1 MPRWMRIAGRA
12 ILVLG
17 MISTPPARAQ
27 DVVGSSV
34 SMTMP
39 FELVSGFLVV
49 VNGQIGNL
57 GVMRFI
63 IDTGA
68 ASSVI
73 DAKVADRLRLPR
85 SAGKVMSF
93 DRSIPIEWT
102 EVPVFR
108 VGPIVAK
115 TLRVIVI
122 DLARYSPYG
131 KDVDGVVGLDLLA
144 RSEHLSIDYDRRIL
158 SFQFANGRPDE
169 SALVRGFK
177 IPMVIQGAAVQL
189 LVDTGFQGIL
199 LYTDRVRKQL
209 PKLRT
214 EGEPREVVESGVRA
228 TEIRLPGIRIG
239 ASDQERIVFLTDGP
253 ARGDLPRVDGI
264 LGAASLHA
272 KRIDFD
278 FTHMVLRCE

>member
-1 MPRWMRIAGRA
+1 MLRWMRIAGRA

-85 SAGKVMSF
+85 SAGRVMSF

-253 ARGDLPRVDGI
+253 ARGDLPGVDGI

>member
-1 MPRWMRIAGRA
+1 MHLWMRIAGRT

-34 SMTMP
+34 SLTMP

-49 VNGQIGNL
+49 VNGRIGNL

-68 ASSVI
+68 TTSVI
-73 DAKVADRLRLPR
+73 DAKVADRLRLQR
-85 SAGKVMSF
+85 SAGKVMTF
-93 DRSIPIEWT
+93 DRRIPVEWA
-102 EVPVFR
+102 EIPEFR

-115 TLRVIVI
+115 TLRVMVI
-122 DLARYSPYG
+122 DLARYSRYG
-131 KDVDGVVGLDLLA
+131 KGVDGVVGLDLLT
-144 RSEHLSIDYDRRIL
+144 RSEHLGIDYDRRIL
-158 SFQFANGRPDE
+158 LFQLADGRPDE
-169 SALVRGFK
+169 RAPVRGFK
-177 IPMVIQGAAVQL
+177 IPIVVQGAPVQL
-189 LVDTGFQGIL
+189 LVDTGFQSIL
-199 LYTDRVRKQL
+199 LYRDRVRKQL
-209 PKLRT
+209 PKMRT

-228 TEIRLPGIRIG
+228 TEVTLPGVRIG
-239 ASDQERIVFLTDGP
+239 GSDQVRIVFLIDGP
-253 ARGDLPRVDGI
+253 GQSDLPGVDGV

-278 FTHMVLRCE
+278 FTHMVLRCQ

>member
-1 MPRWMRIAGRA
+1 MHRWMRIAGRT

-34 SMTMP
+34 SLTMP

-49 VNGQIGNL
+49 VNGRIGNL

-68 ASSVI
+68 TTSVI
-73 DAKVADRLRLPR
+73 DAKVADRLRLQR
-85 SAGKVMSF
+85 SAGKVMTF
-93 DRSIPIEWT
+93 DRRIPVEWA
-102 EVPVFR
+102 EIPEFR

-115 TLRVIVI
+115 TLRVMVI
-122 DLARYSPYG
+122 DLARYSRYG
-131 KDVDGVVGLDLLA
+131 KGVDGVVGLDLLT
-144 RSEHLSIDYDRRIL
+144 RSEHLGIDYDRRIL
-158 SFQFANGRPDE
+158 LFQLADGRPDE
-169 SALVRGFK
+169 RAPVRGFK
-177 IPMVIQGAAVQL
+177 IPIVVQGAPVQL
-189 LVDTGFQGIL
+189 LVDTGFQSIL
-199 LYTDRVRKQL
+199 LYRDRVRKQL
-209 PKLRT
+209 PKMRT

-228 TEIRLPGIRIG
+228 TEVTLPGVRIG
-239 ASDQERIVFLTDGP
+239 GSDQVRIVFLIDGP
-253 ARGDLPRVDGI
+253 GQSDLPGVDGV

-278 FTHMVLRCE
+278 FTHMVLRCQ

>member
-1 MPRWMRIAGRA
+1 MHRWMRIASRT

-34 SMTMP
+34 SLTMP
-39 FELVSGFLVV
+39 FELVSGFLLV

-68 ASSVI
+68 TTSVI

-85 SAGKVMSF
+85 SAGKVMTF
-93 DRSIPIEWT
+93 DRRIPVEWA
-102 EVPVFR
+102 EIPEFR

-115 TLRVIVI
+115 TLRVMVI
-122 DLARYSPYG
+122 DLARYSRYG
-131 KDVDGVVGLDLLA
+131 KGVDGVVGLDLLT
-144 RSEHLSIDYDRRIL
+144 RSEHLGIDYDRRIL
-158 SFQFANGRPDE
+158 LFQLADGRPDE
-169 SALVRGFK
+169 RAPVRGFK
-177 IPMVIQGAAVQL
+177 IPIVVQGAPVQL

-199 LYTDRVRKQL
+199 LYRDRVRKQL
-209 PKLRT
+209 PKMRT

-228 TEIRLPGIRIG
+228 TEVTLPGVRIG
-239 ASDQERIVFLTDGP
+239 GSDQVRIVFLIDGP
-253 ARGDLPRVDGI
+253 GQSDLPGVDGV

-278 FTHMVLRCE
+278 FTHMVLRCQ

>member
-1 MPRWMRIAGRA
+1 MRHWMRIAGRA
-12 ILVLG
+12 ILALG
-17 MISTPPARAQ
+17 MISNSPTRAQ

-34 SMTMP
+34 GPTMP

-49 VNGQIGNL
+49 VNAQIGNL

-68 ASSVI
+68 TSSVI
-73 DAKVADRLRLPR
+73 DAKVADKLRLPR
-85 SAGKVMSF
+85 SGGKVMSF
-93 DRSIPIEWT
+93 DRRIPVEWM
-102 EVPVFR
+102 EIPDFR

-115 TLRVIVI
+115 TLRVMVI
-122 DLARYSPYG
+122 DLARYSRYG

-144 RSEHLSIDYDRRIL
+144 RSEHLNIDYDRRIL
-158 SFQFANGRPDE
+158 SFQLANSRPDE
-169 SALVRGFK
+169 RAPVRGFK

-209 PKLRT
+209 PRMRT
-214 EGEPREVVESGVRA
+214 EGEPKGVVESGMRA
-228 TEIRLPGIRIG
+228 TEVRLPGIRIG
-239 ASDQERIVFLTDGP
+239 ASDQVRTVFLTDGP
-253 ARGDLPRVDGI
+253 GRGDLPGVDGI
-264 LGAASLHA
+264 LGAASLHV

-278 FTHMVLRCE
+278 FTHMVLHCE

>member
-1 MPRWMRIAGRA
+1 MHRWMRIASRT

-34 SMTMP
+34 SLTMP
-39 FELVSGFLVV
+39 FELISGFLVV

-68 ASSVI
+68 TTSVI

-85 SAGKVMSF
+85 SAGKVMTF
-93 DRSIPIEWT
+93 DRRIPVEWA
-102 EVPVFR
+102 EIPEFR

-115 TLRVIVI
+115 TLRVMVI
-122 DLARYSPYG
+122 DLARYSRYG
-131 KDVDGVVGLDLLA
+131 KGVDGVVGLDLLT
-144 RSEHLSIDYDRRIL
+144 RSEHLGIDYDRRIL
-158 SFQFANGRPDE
+158 LFQLADGRPDE
-169 SALVRGFK
+169 RAPVRGFK
-177 IPMVIQGAAVQL
+177 IPIVVQGAPVQL

-199 LYTDRVRKQL
+199 LYRDRVRKQL
-209 PKLRT
+209 PKMRT

-228 TEIRLPGIRIG
+228 TEVTLPGVRIG
-239 ASDQERIVFLTDGP
+239 GSDQVRIVFLIDGP
-253 ARGDLPRVDGI
+253 GQSDLPGVDGV

-278 FTHMVLRCE
+278 FTHMVLRCQ